1 MRPGLTTLAVGL
13 AVLAIAEAGYIFY
26 LRRRPSVGGGQVEN
40 RLDKL
45 AEALNL
51 LTDTTESGLTAL
63 AVEVQRAQLR
73 ASPRVGS
80 RAAGTRPSVAKPN
93 NAGAKTKATA
103 ETLSE
108 DAAQLHAALAA
119 MHPDENHDLLR
130 A

>member
-1 MRPGLTTLAVGL
+1 MRPGLTTLAIGL
-13 AVLAIAEAGYIFY
+13 AVLAIVEAVYIFH
-26 LRRRPSVGGGQVEN
+26 LRKRTVATGGQVES

-73 ASPRVGS
+73 AAGPRAAS
-80 RAAGTRPSVAKPN
+80 RAAAGTRPSAAKPR
-93 NAGAKTKATA
+93 GAAAKAKAAA
-103 ETLSE
+103 ENLSE

-119 MHPDENHDLLR
+119 VQLEGH
-130 A
+130 